1 LFSCFFAAVVARCN
15 LGHFTAHGATIYADY
30 SGHLESTAGVVGR
43 SRLPPVQST
52 LPKRSRV
59 LVFTRYLT
67 GKCGPV
73 PSGDCTRRRKSRTNR
88 PRRELHGPSV
98 PGIACT
104 WHHEETHIADTSSK
118 CLSRGANQGRVA
130 CQEKESLRRMRQLP
144 QYSRQ
149 LKEGTVTKNMATAT
163 QQAMVC
169 SSLVSLFHV
178 ERKQQDRTSWTAHGG

>member
-1 LFSCFFAAVVARCN
+1 LFSCFVVAVVARCN

-43 SRLPPVQST
+43 SRLPPVHST

-73 PSGDCTRRRKSRTNR
+73 PSGDCTRRRKSRTNVQTVAR
-88 PRRELHGPSV
+88 IAWPVHARHPSPAHGTMKRHTSPTPHPSAGV
-98 PGIACT
+98 GVRIRA
-104 WHHEETHIADTSSK
+104 
-118 CLSRGANQGRVA
+118 
-130 CQEKESLRRMRQLP
+130 QEKESLRRMRQLP

-149 LKEGTVTKNMATAT
+149 LKEGTVTKNMVTAT

-169 SSLVSLFHV
+169 SFLVSLFHV